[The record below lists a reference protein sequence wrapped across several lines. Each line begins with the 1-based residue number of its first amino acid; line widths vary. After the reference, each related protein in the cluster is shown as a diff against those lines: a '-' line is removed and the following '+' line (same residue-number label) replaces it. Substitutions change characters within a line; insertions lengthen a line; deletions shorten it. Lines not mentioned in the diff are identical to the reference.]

1 MSDSDYLIASLLSS
15 DLESEDL
22 ALKSRDSQI
31 SADAL
36 LARQLASGSSSSS
49 PSSSPSLVSLA
60 TVRILRDAIQTGVVK
75 ANKMI
80 LDTLRNPMPEGHDD
94 ANDAGRALLVER
106 LVHYGLVEKEVT
118 PDGNCQFRAIA
129 DQLYSAESMHADVR
143 KKVVAQLVNKRERY
157 APFVDSDYD
166 EYLAR
171 MRKEREW
178 GDGVTLQ
185 AASDAYG
192 ITISLITSY
201 DEGFYIEVHPDERK
215 VTERSLWLSF
225 FAEVHYNSLYPL
237 NG

>member
-1 MSDSDYLIASLLSS
+1 MIASLLSS

-94 ANDAGRALLVER
+94 ANDDESATSAVGVNHHYAKQTLVSHHGVARRRDKPPGREPLLLHRNHVKQLRVGGARTTTQRRRRRQRGAGCRK
-106 LVHYGLVEKEVT
+106 KESEART
-118 PDGNCQFRAIA
+118 KGKQG
-129 DQLYSAESMHADVR
+129 AESG
-143 KKVVAQLVNKRERY
+143 QLPQQRCR
-157 APFVDSDYD
+157 
-166 EYLAR
+166 
-171 MRKEREW
+171 
-178 GDGVTLQ
+178 
-185 AASDAYG
+185 
-192 ITISLITSY
+192 
-201 DEGFYIEVHPDERK
+201 
-215 VTERSLWLSF
+215 
-225 FAEVHYNSLYPL
+225 
-237 NG
+237 